1 MTAQTKA
8 IFVFVP
14 GAWHTPDTFDI
25 IRAVLRQRGY
35 ESEAV
40 ANQSVGA
47 ADPSVGLHADIA
59 HTRRV
64 LRGLADQ
71 GRPIVVVAHSYGG
84 IVAAGAVEGL
94 GYAPRARAGQPGG
107 VIQVVWMAAFV
118 APEGKSLF
126 EMLGGK
132 WEPWMGFTT
141 PDDGYVYTTQ
151 PERIFYHDMTPD
163 AQRHA
168 IANLHRHPKPSFLE
182 PALHEPWREIPA
194 FYLFCDQDQALP
206 LAAQEAF
213 AHTLGN
219 PGRYHVD
226 ASHSAF
232 LSVPERVAD
241 GLVLALQEGLEK
253 TGAGAGAGAPGV
265 TNRASQL

>member
-1 MTAQTKA
+1 MTANAKP

-14 GAWHTPDTFDI
+14 GAWHDPDTFDN
-25 IRAVLRQRGY
+25 IRDLLQKRGHDTD
-35 ESEAV
+35 AV

-59 HTRRV
+59 HTKRA
-64 LRGLADQ
+64 LQALADQ
-71 GRPIVVVAHSYGG
+71 GRSIVVVAHSYGG

-94 GYAPRARAGQPGG
+94 GYTSRARAGQHGG

-118 APEGKSLF
+118 TPKGKSLLD
-126 EMLGGK
+126 MLGGN
-132 WEPWMGFTT
+132 WLPWMSFTT

-151 PERIFYHDMTPD
+151 PERIFYHDLTPD

-168 IANLHRHPKPSFLE
+168 IANLHRHPRPSFLE
-182 PALHEPWREIPA
+182 PAVHEPWREIPA

-232 LSVPERVAD
+232 LSVPEHVAD

-253 TGAGAGAGAPGV
+253 TGAGAGASSG
-265 TNRASQL
+265 TNRVSQL